1 MENRYKMLLTT
12 LKKGSGFLWFFF
24 VENKTLI
31 SSHLE
36 AGGGGCDPA
45 DIRGHKA
52 AFVNYGRQFQARDG
66 GLGLLLYFRSKIPGE
81 RLGGFVLTPPY

>member
-1 MENRYKMLLTT
+1 MENRYKMFLTT

-31 SSHLE
+31 SSYLE
-36 AGGGGCDPA
+36 AGGWGDPA
-45 DIRGHKA
+45 DIRRHKA

-81 RLGGFVLTPPY
+81 RLGGFVLPPPY